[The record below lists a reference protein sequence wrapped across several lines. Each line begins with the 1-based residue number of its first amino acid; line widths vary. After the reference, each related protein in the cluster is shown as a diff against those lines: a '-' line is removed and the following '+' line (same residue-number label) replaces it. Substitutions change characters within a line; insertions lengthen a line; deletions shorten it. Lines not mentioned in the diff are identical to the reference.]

1 METIINQEIQ
11 QAITA
16 HKEGKLEEAERLYRK
31 ILETQPTHP
40 DVNHNLGGVLYALG
54 ELDEAIASCKKAIE
68 LKPDYV
74 IAHYNLG
81 VIQKDFGRLDEAE
94 ASYKKAIELKPDY
107 VEAHNN
113 LGNLQKDLGRLD
125 EAEAS
130 YKKAIELKPD
140 YAQTY
145 YNLGVL
151 LQQLNRPEEAEV
163 SYKKAIE
170 LKPDYVEAH
179 DNLNTVLSYKKLLLK
194 ISQAKKVAKKNK
206 VNHTNINNLG
216 LGKGLNPN
224 PFISNRTV
232 EAELISNLYK
242 INSTKLSKMKTGPLF
257 GSGRTSN
264 FKLFEN
270 DCSIIKTVEK
280 NLINIMSQA
289 VKSEVCIMDSFLN
302 ILGAGGGSVPHTH
315 ISNFDKMNGLS
326 NQKYS
331 LQYYISVGDQNC
343 SEPGVFKL
351 KDPDEEIL
359 PSDGMVIIIPSS
371 RSHSAVYGGKTDR
384 VMIGVNFYKLI

>member
-40 DVNHNLGGVLYALG
+40 DANHNLGGVLYALG
-54 ELDEAIASCKKAIE
+54 RLDEAIASCKKEIE

-81 VIQKDFGRLDEAE
+81 VIQKD
-94 ASYKKAIELKPDY
+94 
-107 VEAHNN
+107 
-113 LGNLQKDLGRLD
+113 LGRLD
-125 EAEAS
+125 EAEA
-130 YKKAIELKPD
+130 
-140 YAQTY
+140 
-145 YNLGVL
+145 
-151 LQQLNRPEEAEV
+151 

-206 VNHTNINNLG
+206 VNHTNINNIG

-257 GSGRTSN
+257 GSGRPSN

-326 NQKYS
+326 NHKYS
-331 LQYYISVGDQNC
+331 LKYYISVGDQNC

>member
-54 ELDEAIASCKKAIE
+54 KLDEAIASCKKAIE

-81 VIQKDFGRLDEAE
+81 VIQKD
-94 ASYKKAIELKPDY
+94 
-107 VEAHNN
+107 
-113 LGNLQKDLGRLD
+113 LGRLD
-125 EAEAS
+125 EAEA
-130 YKKAIELKPD
+130 
-140 YAQTY
+140 
-145 YNLGVL
+145 
-151 LQQLNRPEEAEV
+151 

-280 NLINIMSQA
+280 DLINIMSQA
-289 VKSEVCIMDSFLN
+289 VKSEVCIMNSFLN

>member
-54 ELDEAIASCKKAIE
+54 KLDEAIASCKKAIE

-107 VEAHNN
+107 AQTYYN
-113 LGNLQKDLGRLD
+113 LGVLLQQLYRPE

-130 YKKAIELKPD
+130 YKKAIELKP
-140 YAQTY
+140 
-145 YNLGVL
+145 G
-151 LQQLNRPEEAEV
+151 
-163 SYKKAIE
+163 
-170 LKPDYVEAH
+170 YVEAH

-326 NQKYS
+326 NHKYS